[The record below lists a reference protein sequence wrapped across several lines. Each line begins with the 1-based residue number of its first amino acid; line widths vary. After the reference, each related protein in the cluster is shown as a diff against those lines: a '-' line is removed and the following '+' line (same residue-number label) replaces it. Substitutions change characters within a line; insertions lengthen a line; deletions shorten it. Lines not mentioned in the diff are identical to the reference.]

1 MASEL
6 NRLHNR
12 SGYFCTPTETIRHR
26 TPLWS
31 VNAPTAI
38 HWWRTKGKAMP
49 FLYSNILFNL
59 SKCPPM
65 KESNLSLMA
74 YNLLNAATAL
84 AGIIDQP
91 VKGNLITVNFR
102 FAAELIRDM
111 QVTAKTAADELMF
124 IQDEKGG
131 EK

>member
-1 MASEL
+1 
-6 NRLHNR
+6 
-12 SGYFCTPTETIRHR
+12 
-26 TPLWS
+26 
-31 VNAPTAI
+31 
-38 HWWRTKGKAMP
+38 
-49 FLYSNILFNL
+49 
-59 SKCPPM
+59 M